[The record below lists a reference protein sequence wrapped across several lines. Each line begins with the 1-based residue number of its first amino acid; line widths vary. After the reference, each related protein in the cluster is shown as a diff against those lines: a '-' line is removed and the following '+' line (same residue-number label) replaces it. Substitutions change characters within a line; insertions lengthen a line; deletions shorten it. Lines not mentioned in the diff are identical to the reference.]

1 MASLASAAMTIALV
15 TGSSRGIGLEL
26 CRQLAARGDTVIATC
41 RSATPELRSLPV
53 RVEEGVD
60 VADEASVRE
69 LAGRLAVPGVDL
81 LVLNAG
87 ISNID
92 LIFNLDVAAVR
103 RQIEVNALGALI
115 VTAALLDRLHEG
127 AKIALISSRMGS
139 IGGNEAGG
147 MYGYRMSKAAMN
159 AAGRSLALDLKPR
172 GIAVAV
178 LHPGYVATD
187 LNYNSGDISPAESV
201 AGLLAR
207 FDELT
212 LATSGMFLDNQG
224 AALPW

>member
-1 MASLASAAMTIALV
+1 MTKLFGLTGRIALV

-26 CRQLAARGDTVIATC
+26 CRQLAARGDSVIATC
-41 RSATPELRSLPV
+41 RAATEELRRLPV

-69 LAGRLAVPGVDL
+69 LAGRLDVPSIEL

-92 LIFNLDVAAVR
+92 LIFNLDVRKVR
-103 RQIEVNALGALI
+103 HQIEVNALGALI

-127 AKIALISSRMGS
+127 AKIALVSSRMGS
-139 IGGNEAGG
+139 IGGNDGGG

-159 AAGRSLALDLKPR
+159 AAGRSLALDLGPR

-187 LNYNSGDISPAESV
+187 LNHHSGNISPAESV

-212 LATSGMFLDNQG
+212 LATSGRFVDYQG
-224 AALPW
+224 ATLPW